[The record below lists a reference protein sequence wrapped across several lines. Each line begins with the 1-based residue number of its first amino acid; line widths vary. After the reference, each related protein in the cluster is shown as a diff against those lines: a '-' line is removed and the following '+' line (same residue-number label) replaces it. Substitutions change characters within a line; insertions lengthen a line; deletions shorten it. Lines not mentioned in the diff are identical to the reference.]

1 MRIVVLCPHF
11 APDVAPTGEV
21 MTRLVEELAARGHHV
36 EVVTAL
42 PWYRDHAV
50 EPAWRGHLLRRE
62 TTAWGRVTRI
72 HPFASRDKRNLIA
85 RAAGFVAFTAVATVV
100 AAMGRR
106 ADVVMAMSPPLT
118 LGPAGWLA
126 GTLRRAPLV
135 FNIQDVYPDVAVDVG
150 ALTDARVIRLARWL
164 ERFTYRRAAVVTVL
178 SDDLADN
185 VADRAGGRD
194 RVAVIPN
201 FVDAAAIRPGPR
213 TNGYRAEYGLGDRT
227 VVMYAGNIGYSQPL
241 GMVVEAAR
249 RLAGR
254 DDLVFVVNGGG
265 SGLEALEQAA
275 AGLPNVVFAPL
286 QPRERLPEVL
296 AAADIHLVVLRSGV
310 ARSSV
315 PSKTYSIL
323 AAGRPVLASIDAGSQ
338 VARMIEGA
346 GAGLTVPPG
355 DVDGF
360 AHGVETLADDPEE
373 RAAMGA
379 RARRFVEECH
389 SPAAVAEMYE
399 DLFRRVGGR

>member
-21 MTRLVEELAARGHHV
+21 MTRLVDELAARGHRV

-50 EPAWRGHLLRRE
+50 EPSWRGRLVRRE
-62 TTAWGRVTRI
+62 PTPWGSVTRV
-72 HPFASRDKRNLIA
+72 HPFASHDKRNLVA
-85 RAAGFVAFTAVATVV
+85 RAVGFVAFTVLATAVAAV
-100 AAMGRR
+100 GRR

-118 LGPAGWLA
+118 LGPAGWIA

-135 FNIQDVYPDVAVDVG
+135 FNVQDVYPDVAVDVG

-164 ERFTYRRAAVVTVL
+164 ERFTYRRAAAVTVL
-178 SDDLADN
+178 SDDLAAN
-185 VADRAGGRD
+185 VAARAGGPD
-194 RVAVIPN
+194 RVVVIPN
-201 FVDAAAIRPGPR
+201 FVDSADIQPGPR
-213 TNGYRAEYGLGDRT
+213 ANRYRAEYGLGDRT
-227 VVMYAGNIGYSQPL
+227 VVMYAGNVGYSQPL

-249 RLAGR
+249 RLADR

-265 SGLEALEQAA
+265 SGLAAIEQAA
-275 AGLPNVVFAPL
+275 AGLPNMVFAPL
-286 QPRERLPEVL
+286 QPRERLSEVL

-323 AAGRPVLASIDAGSQ
+323 AAGRPVLASIDPGSE

-346 GAGLTVPPG
+346 GAGCVVPPG
-355 DVDGF
+355 DVDAF
-360 AHGVETLADDPEE
+360 T
-373 RAAMGA
+373 RALEALVDAPAQRSEMGA
-379 RARRFVEECH
+379 RARRFVEGCH
-389 SPAAVAEMYE
+389 SPAAVAELYD
-399 DLFRRVGGR
+399 DLFRRVAGG